1 MEENLNRTVESADE
15 FIDRLLA
22 ERCRRGLERRMEED
36 FLRHYRRNR
45 ILLAVLIVL
54 LLAVVALAGYL
65 MAPSGAWGATD
76 GWASRQAAMEAVDQI
91 FLAL

>member
-1 MEENLNRTVESADE
+1 MEENQNRTAENADE
-15 FIDRLLA
+15 LIDRLLA
-22 ERCRRGLERRMEED
+22 EGYRRGLERRMEED

-45 ILLAVLIVL
+45 ILLAVQIVV

-65 MAPSGAWGATD
+65 MAPSGAWGAID

>member
-15 FIDRLLA
+15 FIDRLLV
-22 ERCRRGLERRMEED
+22 EGYRRGLERRMEED

-45 ILLAVLIVL
+45 ILLAVLTVL

-76 GWASRQAAMEAVDQI
+76 GWASRQAAVEAVDQI